1 VQQVTLAIKLFHAG
15 RFTTFLRQFSDWDGN
30 EFFGEKEFNHSPE
43 AQYRLGWNLTDW
55 PWEWTVTVDAS
66 RKNYILMETSMAYR
80 VENIQP
86 QLVSMML
93 ELRAFGEVLKESDSK
108 LLDLDDVYSMF
119 NK

>member
-1 VQQVTLAIKLFHAG
+1 
-15 RFTTFLRQFSDWDGN
+15 
-30 EFFGEKEFNHSPE
+30 
-43 AQYRLGWNLTDW
+43 
-55 PWEWTVTVDAS
+55 
-66 RKNYILMETSMAYR
+66 MAYR

-93 ELRAFGEVLKESDSK
+93 ELRAFGEVLKEPDSK